1 MEKTFKCKVDKDDI
15 KERNDRILDLSDAQ
29 TFEDQYHFGEATWK
43 NGPLNPTLPFL
54 NNGYL
59 ENTQHT
65 CTEY

>member
-15 KERNDRILDLSDAQ
+15 KERNDRVLDFSDAQ
-29 TFEDQYHFGEATWK
+29 TFEDQYYFGEATWK

-54 NNGYL
+54 QNGYL
-59 ENTQHT
+59 ENTQDT